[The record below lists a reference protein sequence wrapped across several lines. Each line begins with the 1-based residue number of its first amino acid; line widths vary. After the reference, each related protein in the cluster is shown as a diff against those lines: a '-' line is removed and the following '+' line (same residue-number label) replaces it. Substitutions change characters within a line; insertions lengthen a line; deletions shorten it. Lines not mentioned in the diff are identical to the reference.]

1 MPAIDV
7 HVLHLADLQF
17 PAWHP
22 NAGQKGLVNGFLVVT
37 PEGPLLVDS
46 GIGPPH
52 PLIDEMYRPDRYDL
66 DEALKSTD
74 TGISRRDIVAIANS
88 HLHFDHCGG
97 NQLFPGTPI
106 YTQSLEYRSAQEANY
121 TIPEW
126 INFPDA
132 NYELVEGRVEVCA
145 GVTLLPTPGHSP
157 GHQSVIL
164 DTDEGRVVLG
174 GQVAEAISELSQTP
188 EESSQSLRTLL
199 DLDPQRI
206 YLGHDETVWTSQST
220 ETR

>member
-7 HVLHLADLQF
+7 HVLHLADLRF
-17 PAWHP
+17 PAGHP
-22 NAGQKGLVNGFLVVT
+22 HAGEKGLVNGFLVTT
-37 PEGPLLVDS
+37 PEGALLVDS

-52 PLIDEMYRPDRYDL
+52 PLIDALYKPDRYDL
-66 DEALKSTD
+66 DEALAATH
-74 TGISRRDIVAIANS
+74 TGISRDDIVAVANS

-106 YTQSLEYRSAQEANY
+106 YAQAIEYRSAQEANY

-126 INFPDA
+126 INFPEA
-132 NYELVEGRVEVCA
+132 NYQLVEGRVEVCA

-164 DTDEGRVVLG
+164 DTDEGTLVLG
-174 GQVAEAISELSQTP
+174 GQVAEDMSELFETHQ
-188 EESSQSLRTLL
+188 ESSRSLRTLL
-199 DLDPQRI
+199 DLSPQRI
-206 YLGHDETVWTSQST
+206 YLGHDESVWTRQST
-220 ETR
+220 KTR